1 MRFNIYW
8 ASRIVGRKLNVFPLF
23 YFVFDGNF
31 QVQAPGAYIWRGDL
45 TEGFLHYRIGGL
57 IFGGAYTWRGLFS
70 EFYGI
75 LRNVSLQF
83 MGIFYLHLPSY
94 SSLAKTW
101 LSIRN
106 RISPGLHVL
115 HLPLYRM
122 VDCSFSFLS
131 QSIADREQ
139 KSFDFEELEI
149 TLYIQKS
156 QIRLASGTGNP
167 GWSRT
172 RPELVCCEEHQSECR
187 YRVRQLKKYL

>member
-1 MRFNIYW
+1 MAISKYKPPGGLYLE
-8 ASRIVGRKLNVFPLF
+8 GRYN
-23 YFVFDGNF
+23 G
-31 QVQAPGAYIWRGDL
+31 
-45 TEGFLHYRIGGL
+45 GFFALPDWGL

-83 MGIFYLHLPSY
+83 MGIFYLHLPAY

-115 HLPLYRM
+115 HIPLYRM